1 MKKWNKITI
10 SFFIVL
16 FIYFIFILIK
26 ISQIGLLLIYSSI
39 LFFIIWLIFGI
50 NNKQWKIF
58 IFDLIAMCA
67 ASITVLFLF
76 ALNESAKWHHVG
88 TVMHHLVKENEKGN
102 KELVNEI
109 LIRYNNKRKEGKES
123 PRAFYEVVQDIQEFE
138 LYSLTEDEIQIKSRY
153 NLNKIKSDVDS
164 LEKENNTR
172 IDNLIKKESEIL
184 GLDNKESFIILLKN
198 KEYIYYKENNLNKK
212 VFNKNFDKEYRR
224 DGWGTPLNLDYTTN
238 LTGLSES
245 LSNSLNKCSIAVWSS
260 GPNKI
265 DERCLGD
272 DIPWTASYLDYTPYY
287 IH

>member
-1 MKKWNKITI
+1 
-10 SFFIVL
+10 
-16 FIYFIFILIK
+16 
-26 ISQIGLLLIYSSI
+26 
-39 LFFIIWLIFGI
+39 
-50 NNKQWKIF
+50 
-58 IFDLIAMCA
+58 MCA
-67 ASITVLFLF
+67 VSITVLFLF
-76 ALNESAKWHHVG
+76 ALNESFKWHHVG
-88 TVMHHLVKENEKGN
+88 TVMYYLVKENEKGN

-109 LIRYNNKRKEGKES
+109 LVRYNNKRKEGKES
-123 PRAFYEVVQDIQEFE
+123 PRAFYEVVQDIREFE

-172 IDNLIKKESEIL
+172 IDNLIRKESEIS
-184 GLDNKESFIILLKN
+184 GLDMKESFLILLKN
-198 KEYIYYKENNLNKK
+198 NEYVYYEENNLNKK
-212 VFNKNFDKEYRR
+212 VFNKNFDKQYRR

>member
-1 MKKWNKITI
+1 MEQNNNN
-10 SFFIVL
+10 FFYC
-16 FIYFIFILIK
+16 FIYFIFISINT
-26 ISQIGLLLIYSSI
+26 SQIGLLLIYSSI
-39 LFFIIWLIFGI
+39 SIFIILLIFRI

-76 ALNESAKWHHVG
+76 ALNESFQWHHVG

-109 LIRYNNKRKEGKES
+109 LTIYNNKRKEGKES
-123 PRAFYEVVQDIQEFE
+123 PRAFYEVVQDIQEYE
-138 LYSLTEDEIQIKSRY
+138 LKSLTEDEIQINSRY
-153 NLNKIKSDVDS
+153 NLNKIKSYVEL
-164 LEKENNTR
+164 LEKEHNTR
-172 IDNLIKKESEIL
+172 IDNLIKKESEVS
-184 GLDNKESFIILLKN
+184 GLDMKESFLVLLKN
-198 KEYIYYKENNLNKK
+198 KEYLYYEKNNLNKK

-224 DGWGTPLNLDYTTN
+224 DGWGTPLNLDYMTN

-245 LSNSLNKCSIAVWSS
+245 LSSSLNEYSIAVWSS

-272 DIPWTASYLDYTPYY
+272 DIPWTASYSGYTPYY